1 LKAGDESSTTCG
13 TSCNGGALSITA
25 GSATGASGT
34 TRNGGSI
41 TIDAGTGATA
51 NGTITIGNTNSL
63 GITIGRSG
71 QTVSLPGAE
80 TISQLLTA
88 NGGVT
93 IAGGQNLVLQ
103 SGAGQIQQTFT
114 TSSAQDASAYS
125 FTSTNSGAGTSV
137 GGLVFTPVNN
147 TNPSS
152 GVNTVNVLQF
162 AAGTNG
168 NDADNNT
175 NGINFASATGYKNF
189 INTPTAVL
197 NSS

>member
-88 NGGVT
+88 NGGIT
-93 IAGGQNLVLQ
+93 LADNTNIA
-103 SGAGQIQQTFT
+103 F
-114 TSSAQDASAYS
+114 
-125 FTSTNSGAGTSV
+125 GTS
-137 GGLVFTPVNN
+137 N
-147 TNPSS
+147 
-152 GVNTVNVLQF
+152 
-162 AAGTNG
+162 GTKIG
-168 NDADNNT
+168 
-175 NGINFASATGYKNF
+175 
-189 INTPTAVL
+189 
-197 NSS
+197 